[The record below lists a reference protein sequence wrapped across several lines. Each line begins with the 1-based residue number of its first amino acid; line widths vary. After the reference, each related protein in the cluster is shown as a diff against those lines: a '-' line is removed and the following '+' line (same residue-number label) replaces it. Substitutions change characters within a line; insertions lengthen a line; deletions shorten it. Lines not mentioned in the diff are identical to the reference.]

1 MKIDLNIEVGNWA
14 IADDGHQWIL
24 QRRRGDQWQ
33 NISFVRS
40 TKKVLARCLHES
52 GATTAEITAL
62 LDPLPDRHKTCPE
75 GYGVRF
81 SFRDASRALSE
92 KINTAIPKVVA
103 GPVEKYSARSLRAAC
118 VPLDPDTAAFQRQA
132 NDWDRIKRETAWG
145 RRKQAARL

>member
-1 MKIDLNIEVGNWA
+1 MA
-14 IADDGHQWIL
+14 
-24 QRRRGDQWQ
+24 
-33 NISFVRS
+33 FVFP
-40 TKKVLARCLHES
+40 S
-52 GATTAEITAL
+52 GTR
-62 LDPLPDRHKTCPE
+62 LD
-75 GYGVRF
+75 
-81 SFRDASRALSE
+81 SE